1 MATTIQWNFGFAWGN
16 GQLVHTNILVGEV
29 PKSRENNPLEWV
41 KPGWDDLWAHAESD
55 KARATQNEKG

>member
-1 MATTIQWNFGFAWGN
+1 M
-16 GQLVHTNILVGEV
+16 GEV